1 MPESRDGQ
9 EKTEQ
14 ATPKKRRE
22 AIEEGNVAKTREL
35 PVALLLLVSILF
47 MYYYSGYVFNELEKF
62 FYESWQTYRFSIN
75 EDSVYYIV
83 VQFTLKAMLIFL
95 PLIAILLFLVI
106 IGNVAQFGLIITGK
120 AIQPKWEKLN
130 PIKGFQNLF
139 SKRTLVE
146 LAKSILK
153 IALVGVVAY
162 FVVKG
167 KLMDIASL
175 IDADI
180 NFIIAFTGKLIF
192 QVFFS
197 VSLVV
202 LIIAIFD
209 FGYQKWQ
216 YEKDL
221 MMSRSELKEELK
233 QMEGDPLIRQRIR
246 SIQREMARRRMME
259 EVPKADVVVT
269 NPTHYAVAIKYDDK
283 SDRAPKV
290 IAKGQNLVALRIIE
304 VARSHYIAVFQD
316 PPLARLLYN
325 TIDIGEEI
333 PENLY
338 KAIAEVLAFVYNLKK
353 RA

>member
-1 MPESRDGQ
+1 MPESKDGQ

-22 AIEEGNVAKTREL
+22 AVEEGNVAKTREL

-47 MYYYSGYVFNELEKF
+47 MYYYSGYVFSELEKF
-62 FYESWQTYRFSIN
+62 FYESWQTYRFSLN
-75 EDSVYYIV
+75 EDSVYYII

-95 PLIAILLFLVI
+95 PLIAILLLLVI
-106 IGNVAQFGLIITGK
+106 IGNVAQFGFIITGK

-146 LAKSILK
+146 LLKSILK
-153 IALVGVVAY
+153 IVLVGVVAY

-167 KLMDIASL
+167 KLMEIASL

-180 NFIIAFTGKLIF
+180 NFTLAFTGKLIF

-202 LIIAIFD
+202 LVIAIFD

-283 SDRAPKV
+283 YDRAPKV

>member
-47 MYYYSGYVFNELEKF
+47 MYYYAGFVFDELKEF
-62 FYESWQTYRFSIN
+62 FYESWQIYRFNLN
-75 EDSVYYIV
+75 EDSLYSII

-106 IGNVAQFGLIITGK
+106 IGNVAQFGFIITGK
-120 AIQPKWEKLN
+120 AIEPKWEKLN
-130 PIKGFQNLF
+130 PVKGFQNLF

-146 LAKSILK
+146 LVKSILK
-153 IALVGVVAY
+153 IVLVGLVAY
-162 FVVKG
+162 FIVRG
-167 KLMDIASL
+167 KLMDISSL

-180 NFIIAFTGKLIF
+180 NFTIAYTGKLIF

-197 VSLVV
+197 ASLVV

-233 QMEGDPLIRQRIR
+233 QMEGDPLVRQRIR

-283 SDRAPKV
+283 NDRAPKV

-304 VARSHYIAVFQD
+304 IARSHYIAIFQD
-316 PPLARLLYN
+316 PPLSRLLYN

-338 KAIAEVLAFVYNLKK
+338 KAIAEVVAFVYNLKK

>member
-1 MPESRDGQ
+1 MPESKDGQ

-35 PVALLLLVSILF
+35 PVALLLLISILF
-47 MYYYSGYVFNELEKF
+47 MYYYAGYVFNELEKF
-62 FYESWQTYRFSIN
+62 FFESWLTYRFNLN
-75 EDSVYYIV
+75 EDSVYYIII
-83 VQFTLKAMLIFL
+83 QFTLKAMLIFL

-106 IGNVAQFGLIITGK
+106 IGNVAQFGFIITGK
-120 AIQPKWEKLN
+120 AIEPKWEKLD

-139 SKRTLVE
+139 SKRTLVA

-153 IALVGVVAY
+153 IVLVGLVAY
-162 FVVKG
+162 FIVKG
-167 KLMDIASL
+167 KLIDIASL
-175 IDADI
+175 INADI
-180 NFIIAFTGKLIF
+180 HFTLSFMGKLVF

-197 VSLVV
+197 ASLVV

-259 EVPKADVVVT
+259 ELPKADVVVT
-269 NPTHYAVAIKYDDK
+269 NPTHYAVAIKYDNKNDK
-283 SDRAPKV
+283 APKV

-304 VARSHYIAVFQD
+304 VARSHYIAIFQD

>member
-75 EDSVYYIV
+75 EDSVYYII

-153 IALVGVVAY
+153 IVLVGVVAY

-197 VSLVV
+197 VGLVV

-216 YEKDL
+216 HEKDL

>member
-1 MPESRDGQ
+1 MPESKDGQ

-22 AIEEGNVAKTREL
+22 ALEEGNVAKSREL
-35 PVALLLLVSILF
+35 PVALLLLISILF
-47 MYYYSGYVFNELEKF
+47 MNYYSGFVFGELKEF
-62 FYESWQTYRFSIN
+62 FYESWQTYHFHLNKDSI
-75 EDSVYYIV
+75 YYII
-83 VQFTLKAMLIFL
+83 VQFTARAMLIFL
-95 PLIAILLFLVI
+95 PLIAILISLVVI
-106 IGNVAQFGLIITGK
+106 CNVAQFGFILTGK
-120 AIQPKWEKLN
+120 AIQPKWEKLD

-139 SKRTLVE
+139 SKRSLVE
-146 LAKSILK
+146 LIKSILK
-153 IALVGVVAY
+153 IILVGSVAY
-162 FVVKG
+162 FIIKG
-167 KLMDIASL
+167 KLMEIVSL
-175 IDADI
+175 IDSDI
-180 NFIIAFTGKLIF
+180 NFTIAYTGRLIF

-197 VSLVV
+197 VGIVV

-233 QMEGDPLIRQRIR
+233 QMEGDPLVRQRIR

-269 NPTHYAVAIKYDDK
+269 NPTHYAIAIKYDDK
-283 SDRAPKV
+283 NDSAPKV
-290 IAKGQNLVALRIIE
+290 VAKGQNLIALRIIE
-304 VARSHYIAVFQD
+304 IARSHYIAIYQD

>member
-22 AIEEGNVAKTREL
+22 ALEEGNVAKSREL
-35 PVALLLLVSILF
+35 PVALLLLIAILF
-47 MYYYSGYVFNELEKF
+47 MKYYGGYVFNELKKF
-62 FYESWQTYRFSIN
+62 FYESWQTYRFDLNVDSI
-75 EDSVYYIV
+75 YYIV
-83 VQFTLKAMLIFL
+83 VQFTVKAMLVFL
-95 PLIAILLFLVI
+95 PLIAILIFLAV
-106 IGNVAQFGLIITGK
+106 IGNVAQFGFILTGK
-120 AIQPKWEKLN
+120 AIQPKWEKLD

-146 LAKSILK
+146 LIKSILK
-153 IALVGVVAY
+153 IILVGAVAY
-162 FVVKG
+162 FIIKG
-167 KLMDIASL
+167 KLMEIVSL

-180 NFIIAFTGKLIF
+180 NFTIAYTGKLIF
-192 QVFFS
+192 LVFFS
-197 VSLVV
+197 VSIVV

-259 EVPKADVVVT
+259 DVPKADVVVT
-269 NPTHYAVAIKYDDK
+269 NPTHYAIAIKYDDK
-283 SDRAPKV
+283 NDRAPKV
-290 IAKGQNLVALRIIE
+290 VAKGQNLVALRIIE
-304 VARSHYIAVFQD
+304 IARSHYIAIYQD
-316 PPLARLLYN
+316 PPLAKLLYN

-338 KAIAEVLAFVYNLKK
+338 KAIAEVLAFVYSLKK

>member
-22 AIEEGNVAKTREL
+22 ALEEGNVAKTREL

-47 MYYYSGYVFNELEKF
+47 MYYYGGYVFNELEEF
-62 FYESWQTYRFSIN
+62 FYESWQTYRFSLN
-75 EDSVYYIV
+75 EDSIYYII
-83 VQFTLKAMLIFL
+83 VQFTVKAMLIFL
-95 PLIAILLFLVI
+95 PLMAIVIFSSI
-106 IGNVAQFGLIITGK
+106 IGNVAQFGFIMTGK

-146 LAKSILK
+146 LAKSLLK
-153 IALVGVVAY
+153 IFLVGFVAY
-162 FVVKG
+162 FIVKG
-167 KLMDIASL
+167 KLMDISSL
-175 IDADI
+175 IGADI
-180 NFIIAFTGKLIF
+180 NFIIPYTGKLIF

-197 VSLVV
+197 VSVVV

-209 FGYQKWQ
+209 LGYQKWQ
-216 YEKDL
+216 HEKDL

-233 QMEGDPLIRQRIR
+233 QMEGDPLVRQRIR

-259 EVPKADVVVT
+259 EVPKADVVIT

-283 SDRAPKV
+283 NDRAPKV
-290 IAKGQNLVALRIIE
+290 VAKGQNLVALRIIE
-304 VARSHYIAVFQD
+304 IARSHYIAIFQD
-316 PPLARLLYN
+316 PPLSRLLYN